1 MSIENLQARQWY
13 ERETKKF
20 PTRQTGVHKEWCLI
34 LLCKSRILAGTMTQF
49 HNEESTHII
58 DILTKYNTHFYFHET
73 NIESFFILIL
83 YKTKIYE
90 QNYSYW

>member
-20 PTRQTGVHKEWCLI
+20 PTRQTGIHKEWCLI

-73 NIESFFILIL
+73 NIESFFSILFYI
-83 YKTKIYE
+83 TFV
-90 QNYSYW
+90 QNKNI